1 MPLGVQGDELVGHVL
16 GGAFGAGAGLG
27 SFGPSH
33 FGELY
38 RTLFPAAGIFGYHVQ
53 LGGGDI
59 ENIRPGVTT
68 AHLNKLAHEY
78 VMSCGATP
86 SFLGYAGYPA
96 SVCISVNN
104 QVIHG
109 IPGKRVLRDGDI
121 VSCDFGAILD
131 GFHGDAAR
139 TFLCGE
145 VKPELQQLVKVTREC
160 FFEGL
165 KFCRVGYRISDI
177 SKAVQQHAEQY
188 GYGVVRDYVGHGI
201 GREMHEDPEV
211 PNYYT
216 PRARQRLHA
225 GMAIAVE
232 PMINLG
238 TYQVKVLADGWTVE
252 TADGLPSA
260 HFENTILI
268 TEGDPVMTTYYEGD
282 L

>member
-1 MPLGVQGDELVGHVL
+1 MITIKSASELVKMQ
-16 GGAFGAGAGLG
+16 
-27 SFGPSH
+27 
-33 FGELY
+33 
-38 RTLFPAAGIFGYHVQ
+38 AAGRIVGETLKL
-53 LGGGDI
+53 LG
-59 ENIRPGVTT
+59 ENVRPGVTT
-68 AHLNKLAHEY
+68 AHLDKLAHEY
-78 VMSCGATP
+78 ILSCGAKP
-86 SFLGYAGYPA
+86 SFLGYAGYPG

-109 IPGKRVLRDGDI
+109 IPGKRVLKDGDI
-121 VSCDFGAILD
+121 VGCDTGAILD

-145 VKPELQQLVKVTREC
+145 VKPEIQQLVRVTREC

-177 SKAVQQHAEQY
+177 SKAVQQHAERY

-211 PNYYT
+211 PNYYS

-238 TYQVKVLADGWTVE
+238 TYQVKVLSDGWTVE
-252 TADGLPSA
+252 TVDGLPSA

>member
-1 MPLGVQGDELVGHVL
+1 MITIKSASELVKMQ
-16 GGAFGAGAGLG
+16 
-27 SFGPSH
+27 
-33 FGELY
+33 
-38 RTLFPAAGIFGYHVQ
+38 AAGKVVGETLKL
-53 LGGGDI
+53 LG
-59 ENIRPGVTT
+59 ENVRPGVTT
-68 AHLNKLAHEY
+68 GHLDKLAHEY
-78 VMSCGATP
+78 ILSCGAKP
-86 SFLGYAGYPA
+86 SFLGYCGYPA
-96 SVCISVNN
+96 SVCISVNH

-109 IPGKRVLRDGDI
+109 IPGKRVLKDGDI
-121 VSCDFGAILD
+121 VSCDIGAILD

-165 KFCRVGYRISDI
+165 KYCRVGYRISDI
-177 SKAVQQHAEQY
+177 SKAVQQHAEKY

-211 PNYYT
+211 PNYYS

-238 TYQVKVLADGWTVE
+238 TYQVKSLPDGWTVE

>member
-1 MPLGVQGDELVGHVL
+1 MITIKSASELVKMQ
-16 GGAFGAGAGLG
+16 
-27 SFGPSH
+27 
-33 FGELY
+33 
-38 RTLFPAAGIFGYHVQ
+38 AAGRIVGETLKL
-53 LGGGDI
+53 LG
-59 ENIRPGVTT
+59 ESVRPGVTT
-68 AHLNKLAHEY
+68 AQLDKLAHEY
-78 VMSCGATP
+78 ILSCGAKP
-86 SFLGYAGYPA
+86 SFLGYAGYPG

-109 IPGKRVLRDGDI
+109 IPGKRVLKDGDI
-121 VSCDFGAILD
+121 VSCDTGAILD

-145 VKPELQQLVKVTREC
+145 VKPEIQQLVRVTREC

-177 SKAVQQHAEQY
+177 SKAVQQHAERY

-211 PNYYT
+211 PNYYS

-238 TYQVKVLADGWTVE
+238 TYEVKVLSDGWTVE
-252 TADGLPSA
+252 TVDGLPSA

>member
-1 MPLGVQGDELVGHVL
+1 MITIKSASELVKMQ
-16 GGAFGAGAGLG
+16 
-27 SFGPSH
+27 
-33 FGELY
+33 
-38 RTLFPAAGIFGYHVQ
+38 AAGKVVGQ
-53 LGGGDI
+53 TLKLLG
-59 ENIRPGVTT
+59 ENVRPGVTT
-68 AHLNKLAHEY
+68 GHLDRLAHEY
-78 VMSCGATP
+78 ILSCGATP

-96 SVCISVNN
+96 SVCISVNH

-109 IPGKRVLRDGDI
+109 IPGKRVLK
-121 VSCDFGAILD
+121 
-131 GFHGDAAR
+131 FHGDAAR

-145 VKPELQQLVKVTREC
+145 VKPEVQQLVRVTREC

-177 SKAVQQHAEQY
+177 SKAVQQHAERY

-211 PNYYT
+211 PNYYS

-238 TYQVKVLADGWTVE
+238 TYAVKVLSDGWTVE

>member
-1 MPLGVQGDELVGHVL
+1 MITIKSASELVKMQ
-16 GGAFGAGAGLG
+16 
-27 SFGPSH
+27 
-33 FGELY
+33 
-38 RTLFPAAGIFGYHVQ
+38 AAGRIVGETLKL
-53 LGGGDI
+53 LG
-59 ENIRPGVTT
+59 ENVRPGVTT
-68 AHLNKLAHEY
+68 AHLDKLAHEY
-78 VMSCGATP
+78 ILSCGAKP
-86 SFLGYAGYPA
+86 SFLGYAGYPG

-145 VKPELQQLVKVTREC
+145 VKPEIQRLVRVTREC

-211 PNYYT
+211 PNYYN

-232 PMINLG
+232 PMINMG
-238 TYQVKVLADGWTVE
+238 GYGVKVLADGWTVE
-252 TADGLPSA
+252 TVDGLPSA

>member
-1 MPLGVQGDELVGHVL
+1 MITIKSASEL
-16 GGAFGAGAGLG
+16 AKMQ
-27 SFGPSH
+27 
-33 FGELY
+33 
-38 RTLFPAAGIFGYHVQ
+38 AAGKVVGQ
-53 LGGGDI
+53 TLKLLG
-59 ENIRPGVTT
+59 ENVRPGVTT
-68 AHLNKLAHEY
+68 GHLDRLAREY
-78 VMSCGATP
+78 IQSCGAVP
-86 SFLGYAGYPA
+86 SFLGYNGYPA
-96 SVCISVNN
+96 SVCISVNH

-109 IPGKRVLRDGDI
+109 IPGKRILKDGDI
-121 VSCDFGAILD
+121 VSCDCGAILD

-145 VKPELQQLVKVTREC
+145 VKPEVEQLVRVTREC

-165 KFCRVGYRISDI
+165 KFARVGYRISDI
-177 SKAVQQHAEQY
+177 SKAVQQHAEGF

-211 PNYYT
+211 PNYYS

-238 TYQVKVLADGWTVE
+238 GYAVKVLSDGWTVE
-252 TADGLPSA
+252 TVDGLPSA
-260 HFENTILI
+260 HYENTILI

>member
-1 MPLGVQGDELVGHVL
+1 MITIKSASELVKMQ
-16 GGAFGAGAGLG
+16 
-27 SFGPSH
+27 
-33 FGELY
+33 
-38 RTLFPAAGIFGYHVQ
+38 AAGKVVGETLKL
-53 LGGGDI
+53 LG
-59 ENIRPGVTT
+59 ENVRPGVTT
-68 AHLNKLAHEY
+68 GALDKLAHEY
-78 VMSCGATP
+78 ILSCGAKP
-86 SFLGYAGYPA
+86 SFLGYAGYPG

-165 KFCRVGYRISDI
+165 KYCRVGYRISDI

>member
-1 MPLGVQGDELVGHVL
+1 MITIKSASELVKMQ
-16 GGAFGAGAGLG
+16 
-27 SFGPSH
+27 
-33 FGELY
+33 
-38 RTLFPAAGIFGYHVQ
+38 AAGKVVGQ
-53 LGGGDI
+53 TLKLLG
-59 ENIRPGVTT
+59 ENVRPGVTT
-68 AHLNKLAHEY
+68 GHLDRLAHEY
-78 VMSCGATP
+78 ILSCGATP

-96 SVCISVNN
+96 SVCISVNH

-109 IPGKRVLRDGDI
+109 IPGKRVLKDGDI
-121 VSCDFGAILD
+121 VSCDCGAILD

-145 VKPELQQLVKVTREC
+145 VKPEVQQLVRVTREC
-160 FFEGL
+160 F
-165 KFCRVGYRISDI
+165 
-177 SKAVQQHAEQY
+177 
-188 GYGVVRDYVGHGI
+188 RDYVGHGI

-211 PNYYT
+211 PNYYS

-238 TYQVKVLADGWTVE
+238 TYAVKVLSDGWTVE

>member
-1 MPLGVQGDELVGHVL
+1 MITIKSASELVKMQ
-16 GGAFGAGAGLG
+16 
-27 SFGPSH
+27 
-33 FGELY
+33 
-38 RTLFPAAGIFGYHVQ
+38 AAGRIVGETLKL
-53 LGGGDI
+53 LG

-68 AHLNKLAHEY
+68 AHLDKLAHEY
-78 VMSCGATP
+78 VLSCGATP
-86 SFLGYAGYPA
+86 SFLGYYDYPA

-109 IPGKRVLRDGDI
+109 IPGKRVLKDGDI

-145 VKPELQQLVKVTREC
+145 VKPEIQQLVRVTREC

-238 TYQVKVLADGWTVE
+238 TYQVKVLSDGWTVE

>member
-1 MPLGVQGDELVGHVL
+1 MITIKSASELVKMQ
-16 GGAFGAGAGLG
+16 
-27 SFGPSH
+27 
-33 FGELY
+33 
-38 RTLFPAAGIFGYHVQ
+38 AAGKVVGETLKL
-53 LGGGDI
+53 LG
-59 ENIRPGVTT
+59 ENVRPGVTT
-68 AHLNKLAHEY
+68 GHLDKLAHEY
-78 VMSCGATP
+78 ILRCGATP
-86 SFLGYAGYPA
+86 SFLGYAGYPG
-96 SVCISVNN
+96 SVCISINN

-109 IPGKRVLRDGDI
+109 IPGKRVLKDGDI
-121 VSCDFGAILD
+121 VSCDCGAILD

-145 VKPELQQLVKVTREC
+145 VKPEVQQLVKVTREC

-211 PNYYT
+211 PNYYS

-238 TYQVKVLADGWTVE
+238 TYQVKVLSDGWTVE
-252 TADGLPSA
+252 TVDGLPSA

>member
-1 MPLGVQGDELVGHVL
+1 MITIKSASELVKMQ
-16 GGAFGAGAGLG
+16 
-27 SFGPSH
+27 
-33 FGELY
+33 
-38 RTLFPAAGIFGYHVQ
+38 AAGRIVGETLKL
-53 LGGGDI
+53 LG
-59 ENIRPGVTT
+59 ENVRPGVTT
-68 AHLNKLAHEY
+68 AHLDKLAHEY
-78 VMSCGATP
+78 ILSCGAKP
-86 SFLGYAGYPA
+86 SFLGYAGYPG

-109 IPGKRVLRDGDI
+109 IPGKRVLKDGDL
-121 VSCDFGAILD
+121 VSCDTGAILD
-131 GFHGDAAR
+131 GFPGDAAR

-145 VKPELQQLVKVTREC
+145 VKPEIQQLVRVTREC

-177 SKAVQQHAEQY
+177 SKAVQQHAERY

-211 PNYYT
+211 PNYYS

-268 TEGDPVMTTYYEGD
+268 TEGDPVMTTYYEDD

>member
-1 MPLGVQGDELVGHVL
+1 MITIKSASELVKMQ
-16 GGAFGAGAGLG
+16 
-27 SFGPSH
+27 
-33 FGELY
+33 
-38 RTLFPAAGIFGYHVQ
+38 AAGKVVGETLKL
-53 LGGGDI
+53 LG

-68 AHLNKLAHEY
+68 AHLDKLAHDY
-78 VMSCGATP
+78 VLSCGATP
-86 SFLGYAGYPA
+86 SFLGYCGYPA
-96 SVCISVNN
+96 SVCISVNH

-109 IPGKRVLRDGDI
+109 IPGKRVLKDGDI

-145 VKPELQQLVKVTREC
+145 VKPEVRQLVQVTREC

-165 KFCRVGYRISDI
+165 RYCRVGYRISDI
-177 SKAVQQHAEQY
+177 SRAVQQHAERY

-211 PNYYT
+211 PNYYN

-238 TYQVKVLADGWTVE
+238 TYAVKVLSDGWTVE

>member
-1 MPLGVQGDELVGHVL
+1 MITIKSASELVKMQ
-16 GGAFGAGAGLG
+16 
-27 SFGPSH
+27 
-33 FGELY
+33 
-38 RTLFPAAGIFGYHVQ
+38 AAGKVVGETLQ
-53 LGGGDI
+53 LLG
-59 ENIRPGVTT
+59 EHIRPGVTT
-68 AHLNKLAHEY
+68 EYLDKLAHEY
-78 VMSCGATP
+78 VLSCGAVP
-86 SFLGYAGYPA
+86 SFLGHAGYPA

-109 IPGKRVLRDGDI
+109 IPGKRILKDGDI

-145 VKPELQQLVKVTREC
+145 VKPELAQLVQVTREC

-177 SKAVQQHAEQY
+177 SKAVQQHAERY

-211 PNYYT
+211 PNYYS

-238 TYQVKVLADGWTVE
+238 TYQVKVLSDGWTVE
-252 TADGLPSA
+252 TVDGLPSA

-268 TEGDPVMTTYYEGD
+268 TEGDPVMTTCFEGD

>member
-1 MPLGVQGDELVGHVL
+1 MITIKSASELVKMQ
-16 GGAFGAGAGLG
+16 
-27 SFGPSH
+27 
-33 FGELY
+33 
-38 RTLFPAAGIFGYHVQ
+38 AAGKVVGETLKL
-53 LGGGDI
+53 LG
-59 ENIRPGVTT
+59 ENVRPGVTT
-68 AHLNKLAHEY
+68 GHLDKLAHEY
-78 VMSCGATP
+78 ILSCGAKP

-96 SVCISVNN
+96 SVCISVNH

-109 IPGKRVLRDGDI
+109 IPGKRVLKDGDI
-121 VSCDFGAILD
+121 VSCDCGANLD

-145 VKPELQQLVKVTREC
+145 VKPEVQQLVRVTREC

-177 SKAVQQHAEQY
+177 SKAVQQHAEQF

-225 GMAIAVE
+225 GMAIAIE

-238 TYQVKVLADGWTVE
+238 TYEVTVLSDGWTVE
-252 TADGLPSA
+252 TVDGLPSA
-260 HFENTILI
+260 HFENTVLI
-268 TEGDPVMTTYYEGD
+268 TEGDPVMTTYFEDD

>member
-1 MPLGVQGDELVGHVL
+1 MITIKSASELVKMQ
-16 GGAFGAGAGLG
+16 
-27 SFGPSH
+27 
-33 FGELY
+33 
-38 RTLFPAAGIFGYHVQ
+38 AAGKVVGETLKL
-53 LGGGDI
+53 LG

-68 AHLNKLAHEY
+68 AYLDKLAHEY
-78 VMSCGATP
+78 ILSCGAKP
-86 SFLGYAGYPA
+86 SFLGYAGYPG

-145 VKPELQQLVKVTREC
+145 VKPEIQQLVRVTREC

-177 SKAVQQHAEQY
+177 SKAVQQHAERY
-188 GYGVVRDYVGHGI
+188 GHGVVRDYVGHGI

-211 PNYYT
+211 PNYYS

-232 PMINLG
+232 PMINMG
-238 TYQVKVLADGWTVE
+238 TYAVKVLADGWTVE
-252 TADGLPSA
+252 TMDGLPSA

-268 TEGDPVMTTYYEGD
+268 TEGNPVMTTYYEGD

>member
-1 MPLGVQGDELVGHVL
+1 MITIKSASELVKMQ
-16 GGAFGAGAGLG
+16 
-27 SFGPSH
+27 
-33 FGELY
+33 
-38 RTLFPAAGIFGYHVQ
+38 AAGKVVGETLKL
-53 LGGGDI
+53 LG
-59 ENIRPGVTT
+59 ENVRPGVTT
-68 AHLNKLAHEY
+68 GHLDKLAHEY
-78 VMSCGATP
+78 ILSCGATP
-86 SFLGYAGYPA
+86 SFLGYCGYPA
-96 SVCISVNN
+96 SVCISVNH

-145 VKPELQQLVKVTREC
+145 VKPEVQQLVRVTREC

-211 PNYYT
+211 PNYYS

-252 TADGLPSA
+252 TVDGLPSA

>member
-1 MPLGVQGDELVGHVL
+1 MITIKSASELVKMQ
-16 GGAFGAGAGLG
+16 
-27 SFGPSH
+27 
-33 FGELY
+33 
-38 RTLFPAAGIFGYHVQ
+38 AAGRIVGETLKL
-53 LGGGDI
+53 LG
-59 ENIRPGVTT
+59 ENVRPGVTT
-68 AHLNKLAHEY
+68 AHLDKLAHEY
-78 VMSCGATP
+78 ILSCGAKP
-86 SFLGYAGYPA
+86 SFLGYAGYPG

-238 TYQVKVLADGWTVE
+238 TYQVKVLSDGWTVE

>member
-1 MPLGVQGDELVGHVL
+1 MITIKSASELVKMQ
-16 GGAFGAGAGLG
+16 
-27 SFGPSH
+27 
-33 FGELY
+33 
-38 RTLFPAAGIFGYHVQ
+38 AAGKVVGETLKL
-53 LGGGDI
+53 LG
-59 ENIRPGVTT
+59 ENVRPGVTT
-68 AHLNKLAHEY
+68 GHLDKLAHEY
-78 VMSCGATP
+78 ILSCGAKP
-86 SFLGYAGYPA
+86 SFLGYCGYPA
-96 SVCISVNN
+96 SVCISVNH

-109 IPGKRVLRDGDI
+109 IPGKRVLKDGDI
-121 VSCDFGAILD
+121 VSCDIGAILD

-165 KFCRVGYRISDI
+165 KYCRVGYRISDI
-177 SKAVQQHAEQY
+177 SKAVQQHAEKY

-211 PNYYT
+211 PNYYS

-238 TYQVKVLADGWTVE
+238 TYQVKVLSDGWTVE

>member
-1 MPLGVQGDELVGHVL
+1 MITIKSASELVKMQ
-16 GGAFGAGAGLG
+16 
-27 SFGPSH
+27 
-33 FGELY
+33 
-38 RTLFPAAGIFGYHVQ
+38 AAGKVVGETLKL
-53 LGGGDI
+53 LG

-68 AHLNKLAHEY
+68 AHLDKLAHEY
-78 VMSCGATP
+78 VTSCGATP

-165 KFCRVGYRISDI
+165 KYCRVGYRISDI
-177 SKAVQQHAEQY
+177 SKGVQQHAESN

-211 PNYYT
+211 PNY
-216 PRARQRLHA
+216 
-225 GMAIAVE
+225 
-232 PMINLG
+232 
-238 TYQVKVLADGWTVE
+238 
-252 TADGLPSA
+252 
-260 HFENTILI
+260 
-268 TEGDPVMTTYYEGD
+268 
-282 L
+282 

>member
-1 MPLGVQGDELVGHVL
+1 MITIKSASELVKMQ
-16 GGAFGAGAGLG
+16 
-27 SFGPSH
+27 
-33 FGELY
+33 
-38 RTLFPAAGIFGYHVQ
+38 AAGKVVGETLKL
-53 LGGGDI
+53 LG
-59 ENIRPGVTT
+59 ENVRPGVTT
-68 AHLNKLAHEY
+68 GHLDKLAHEFIL
-78 VMSCGATP
+78 SCGATP

-96 SVCISVNN
+96 SVCISVNH

-121 VSCDFGAILD
+121 VSCDCGAILD

-145 VKPELQQLVKVTREC
+145 VKPEVQQLVRVTREC

-177 SKAVQQHAEQY
+177 SKAVQQHAERY

-211 PNYYT
+211 PNYYN

-238 TYQVKVLADGWTVE
+238 TYQVKVLSDGWTVE
-252 TADGLPSA
+252 TVDGLPSA

>member
-1 MPLGVQGDELVGHVL
+1 MITLKSASELVKMQ
-16 GGAFGAGAGLG
+16 
-27 SFGPSH
+27 
-33 FGELY
+33 
-38 RTLFPAAGIFGYHVQ
+38 AAGKVVGETLKL
-53 LGGGDI
+53 LG

-165 KFCRVGYRISDI
+165 KYCRPCS
-177 SKAVQQHAEQY
+177 STPNNTATAWSATMWATASA
-188 GYGVVRDYVGHGI
+188 
-201 GREMHEDPEV
+201 GRCTR
-211 PNYYT
+211 T
-216 PRARQRLHA
+216 PRSPTTTPPGRGSASTPA
-225 GMAIAVE
+225 
-232 PMINLG
+232 
-238 TYQVKVLADGWTVE
+238 W
-252 TADGLPSA
+252 PS
-260 HFENTILI
+260 
-268 TEGDPVMTTYYEGD
+268 PWSP
-282 L
+282 

>member
-1 MPLGVQGDELVGHVL
+1 MITIKSASELVKMQ
-16 GGAFGAGAGLG
+16 
-27 SFGPSH
+27 
-33 FGELY
+33 
-38 RTLFPAAGIFGYHVQ
+38 AAGKVVGETLKL
-53 LGGGDI
+53 LG
-59 ENIRPGVTT
+59 ENVRPGVTT
-68 AHLNKLAHEY
+68 GHLDKLAHEY
-78 VMSCGATP
+78 ILSCGAKP
-86 SFLGYAGYPA
+86 SFLGYAGYPG
-96 SVCISVNN
+96 SVCISVNH

-109 IPGKRVLRDGDI
+109 IPGKRVLKDGDI
-121 VSCDFGAILD
+121 VSCDCGAILD

-145 VKPELQQLVKVTREC
+145 VKPEVQRLVQVTREC

-177 SKAVQQHAEQY
+177 SKAVQKHAEEN

-211 PNYYT
+211 PNYYN

-252 TADGLPSA
+252 TVDGLPSA

>member
-1 MPLGVQGDELVGHVL
+1 MITIKSASELVKMQ
-16 GGAFGAGAGLG
+16 
-27 SFGPSH
+27 
-33 FGELY
+33 
-38 RTLFPAAGIFGYHVQ
+38 AAGRIVGETLKL
-53 LGGGDI
+53 LG
-59 ENIRPGVTT
+59 ENVRPGVTT
-68 AHLNKLAHEY
+68 AHLDKLAHEY
-78 VMSCGATP
+78 ILSCGAKP
-86 SFLGYAGYPA
+86 SFLGYAGYPG

-109 IPGKRVLRDGDI
+109 IPGKRVLKDGDI
-121 VSCDFGAILD
+121 VSCDTGAILD
-131 GFHGDAAR
+131 GVHGDAAR

-145 VKPELQQLVKVTREC
+145 VKPEIQQLVRVTREC

-177 SKAVQQHAEQY
+177 SKAVQQHAERY

-211 PNYYT
+211 PNYYS

-238 TYQVKVLADGWTVE
+238 TYEVKVLSDGWTVE
-252 TADGLPSA
+252 TVDGLPSA

>member
-1 MPLGVQGDELVGHVL
+1 MITIKSTSELVKMQ
-16 GGAFGAGAGLG
+16 
-27 SFGPSH
+27 
-33 FGELY
+33 
-38 RTLFPAAGIFGYHVQ
+38 AAGKIVGQ
-53 LGGGDI
+53 TLKLLG
-59 ENIRPGVTT
+59 EHIRPGVTT
-68 AHLNKLAHEY
+68 KELDKLAY
-78 VMSCGATP
+78 DFITGCGAKP
-86 SFLGYAGYPA
+86 SFLGYAGYPG

-104 QVIHG
+104 EVIHG
-109 IPGKRVLRDGDI
+109 IPGKRVLKDGDI
-121 VSCDFGAILD
+121 VSCDTGAILD
-131 GFHGDAAR
+131 GFQGDAAR

-145 VKPELQQLVKVTREC
+145 VKPEIQQLVRVTREC

-177 SKAVQQHAEQY
+177 SKAVQQHAEKF

-211 PNYYT
+211 PNYYS

-225 GMAIAVE
+225 GMAICIE

-238 TYQVKVLADGWTVE
+238 TYDVKVLSDGWTVE

-268 TEGDPVMTTYYEGD
+268 TEGDPVMTTYFEGD

>member
-1 MPLGVQGDELVGHVL
+1 MITIKSASELVKMQ
-16 GGAFGAGAGLG
+16 
-27 SFGPSH
+27 
-33 FGELY
+33 
-38 RTLFPAAGIFGYHVQ
+38 AAGKVVGET
-53 LGGGDI
+53 LKLLS
-59 ENIRPGVTT
+59 ENVRPGVTT
-68 AHLNKLAHEY
+68 GYLDKLAHEY
-78 VMSCGATP
+78 ILSCGAKP
-86 SFLGYAGYPA
+86 SFLGYAGYPG
-96 SVCISVNN
+96 SVCISVND

-109 IPGKRVLRDGDI
+109 IPGKRILKDGDI

-145 VKPELQQLVKVTREC
+145 VKPEVQQLVKVTREC

-211 PNYYT
+211 PNYYS

-238 TYQVKVLADGWTVE
+238 TYAVKVLSDGWTVE

>member
-1 MPLGVQGDELVGHVL
+1 MITIKSASELVKMQ
-16 GGAFGAGAGLG
+16 
-27 SFGPSH
+27 
-33 FGELY
+33 
-38 RTLFPAAGIFGYHVQ
+38 AAGKVVGETLKL
-53 LGGGDI
+53 LG
-59 ENIRPGVTT
+59 ENVRPGVTT
-68 AHLNKLAHEY
+68 GHLDKLAHDY
-78 VMSCGATP
+78 VLSCGATP
-86 SFLGYAGYPA
+86 SFLGYCGYPA
-96 SVCISVNN
+96 SVCISVNH

-109 IPGKRVLRDGDI
+109 IPGKRVLKDGDI

-145 VKPELQQLVKVTREC
+145 VKPEVRQLVQVTREC

-165 KFCRVGYRISDI
+165 RYCRVGYRISDI
-177 SKAVQQHAEQY
+177 SRAVQQHAERY

-211 PNYYT
+211 PNYYN

-238 TYQVKVLADGWTVE
+238 TYAVKVLSDGWTVE

>member
-1 MPLGVQGDELVGHVL
+1 MNHQ
-16 GGAFGAGAGLG
+16 A
-27 SFGPSH
+27 
-33 FGELY
+33 
-38 RTLFPAAGIFGYHVQ
+38 
-53 LGGGDI
+53 
-59 ENIRPGVTT
+59 
-68 AHLNKLAHEY
+68 
-78 VMSCGATP
+78 
-86 SFLGYAGYPA
+86 
-96 SVCISVNN
+96 
-104 QVIHG
+104 IHG

-121 VSCDFGAILD
+121 VSCDCGAILD

-145 VKPELQQLVKVTREC
+145 VKPEVQQLVRVTREC

-177 SKAVQQHAEQY
+177 SKAVQQHAERY

-211 PNYYT
+211 PNYYN

-252 TADGLPSA
+252 TVDGLPSA